1 MLYLYRL
8 LIFSICFEE
17 MISRIIFP
25 VKYCKYL
32 LVFTILIAVLHKNK
46 WRFSFP
52 IKTFFGKF
60 FLVITTY
67 SVLISIPFFVYYGW
81 NGFDVPKKYLFFPI
95 LVICFYYAPLFECS
109 IKNLLFFYART
120 MLFYS
125 VMNAVL
131 YFLNLPIWSGA
142 GYWGRVSVGY
152 PTVDVVSY
160 AIAIAIFMF
169 GDMNRN
175 WIRHTLASFIITLG
189 VISQVSGTGI
199 ILLLMLF
206 VFSVFFEISDKL
218 HRISKDLG
226 KKILLLLAMMLVSI
240 PIGYGM
246 LNSQR
251 PDLLHKM
258 EMQLENRVTLL
269 MQGKDYTLDI
279 NTMDTRKE
287 EFETA
292 KSRYLID
299 FESVAFGYGFGP
311 LDYSNT
317 KNNGFLG
324 ETVFLE
330 SQYHLTLFTSG
341 VLGVIVL
348 FLVVIEV
355 MKRIIHNKDRLLFV
369 IGSAFIVSFWTTNP
383 LMSFSLVGILSL
395 CYVIVFRKESIE
407 QDDAKF
413 LE

>member
-1 MLYLYRL
+1 MFYLYRL
-8 LIFSICFEE
+8 LIFFVCFEE
-17 MISRIIFP
+17 MISRIVVP

-32 LVFTILIAVLHKNK
+32 LVFVVLITVLHKNK

-52 IKTFFGKF
+52 IKTLFGKV
-60 FLVITTY
+60 FLLITIY
-67 SVLISIPFFVYYGW
+67 STLVSIPFFVYYGW

-109 IKNLLFFYART
+109 MKSLLFFYART

-125 VMNAVL
+125 VMNAAL
-131 YFLNLPIWSGA
+131 YFLNLPIWTGA
-142 GYWGRVSVGY
+142 GYWGRISVGY

-160 AIAIAIFMF
+160 AIAIAVFMF
-169 GDMNRN
+169 GNMNQN
-175 WIRHTLASFIITLG
+175 WIRHTFASFVIALG

-199 ILLLMLF
+199 VLLLMIF
-206 VFSVFFEISDKL
+206 VFSVVFEISDKA
-218 HRISKDLG
+218 HRTSKDLG
-226 KKILLLLAMMLVSI
+226 KKILLLLAMMLVSV
-240 PIGYGM
+240 PIGYGV
-246 LNSQR
+246 LYSQR

-258 EMQLENRVTLL
+258 EMQLENRVALL
-269 MQGKDYTLDI
+269 MQGKDYSLDV
-279 NTMDTRKE
+279 NTMETRKE

-292 KSRYLID
+292 KQHYLND

-311 LDYSNT
+311 LDYSYSM
-317 KNNGFLG
+317 KNRILK

-348 FLVVIEV
+348 FLVVAEV
-355 MKRIIHNKDRLLFV
+355 MKRVVRNKDRLLFV
-369 IGSAFIVSFWTTNP
+369 IGCLFIVSFWTTNP

-395 CYVIVFRKESIE
+395 CYVMVFSNENAEPPETEI
-407 QDDAKF
+407 